1 MGISSHCSQN
11 YAKLRLGNLLGLNY
25 KRLEIG
31 ERFGIMISRRFF
43 LGLLPAV
50 FATPALAEE
59 HPSVTFMNRMGEE
72 MLHAHRQGTVSAFMR
87 VIQRYADVPAIAEIS
102 IGDYEIPN
110 GEGSRYHRGVANF
123 IARYMADQTRTYPV
137 AKFEIGEATVDKDK
151 NVLVDS
157 KVYMMGGQVYSVS
170 WKLNWTGGTYKVEDA
185 RFLGFSM
192 TNQERNLFTA
202 FVAKHNGD
210 VKLLIDR
217 LNS

>member
-1 MGISSHCSQN
+1 MVIFNRFLPNCV
-11 YAKLRLGNLLGLNY
+11 KPRLGNLPDLNY
-25 KRLEIG
+25 KWVEIG
-31 ERFGIMISRRFF
+31 KRFGIMISRRFF
-43 LGLLPAV
+43 IGLLPAV
-50 FATPALAEE
+50 FASPALAEE
-59 HPSVTFMNRMGEE
+59 HPSVTFMSRMGDE
-72 MLHAHRQGTVSAFMR
+72 MLHAHRQGTASAFMR

-102 IGDYEIPN
+102 IGDYEIPS
-110 GEGSRYHRGVANF
+110 GEDTRYHRGVANF
-123 IARYMADQTRTYPV
+123 IARYMADQSRSYPV

-170 WKLNWTGGTYKVEDA
+170 WKLNWSGGTYKVEDA

-192 TNQERNLFTA
+192 TSQERSLFTA
-202 FVAKHNGD
+202 FIAKHNGD

>member
-1 MGISSHCSQN
+1 
-11 YAKLRLGNLLGLNY
+11 
-25 KRLEIG
+25 
-31 ERFGIMISRRFF
+31 MISRRFF

-50 FATPALAEE
+50 FATPASAEE

-87 VIQRYADVPAIAEIS
+87 VIQRYADVGAIADQS

-110 GEGSRYHRGVANF
+110 GEDGRYRRGVANF
-123 IARYMADQTRTYPV
+123 ISRYMAEQSRTYPV

-170 WKLNWTGGTYKVEDA
+170 WKLNWTAGTYKVEDA

-192 TNQERNLFTA
+192 TNQERSLFTA